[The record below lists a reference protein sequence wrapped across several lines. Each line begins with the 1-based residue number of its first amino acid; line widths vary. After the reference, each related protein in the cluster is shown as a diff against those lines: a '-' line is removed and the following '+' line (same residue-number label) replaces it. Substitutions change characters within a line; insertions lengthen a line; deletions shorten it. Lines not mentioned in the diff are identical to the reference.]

1 MVGEP
6 AQLRDGQPDRLRQLG
21 RRREHGQA
29 SGGQLLD
36 VPACVLFLP
45 PAPCG
50 LPPLLPTAALLC
62 AGPDLRLPLLA
73 LPAFLVLTQTTAFQR
88 LSPVLL
94 CLLPPAQD
102 AEAGRSKL
110 LRLCGKW

>member
-36 VPACVLFLP
+36 VAAAVAQSGRDAVTEEGDVDVLACVLFLP

-50 LPPLLPTAALLC
+50 LPLLLPAAALLC

-88 LSPVLL
+88 LSPVL
-94 CLLPPAQD
+94 
-102 AEAGRSKL
+102 
-110 LRLCGKW
+110 